1 MKFEFN
7 ATEVNMI
14 TEALWGLACVNNSAT
29 HMFNLKG
36 DHQRAAECAAEES
49 NIVKLR
55 RRILD
60 DAEMSEPDKNNG

>member
-1 MKFEFN
+1 
-7 ATEVNMI
+7 MI

-29 HMFNLKG
+29 HVFNLKG
-36 DHQRAAECAAEES
+36 DHQRAAEFAAEES

-60 DAEMSEPDKNNG
+60 AAENNG